1 MLQINVSTK
10 MGLFQLPELEEKNV
24 RKKMSII
31 RMTLLL
37 TPFGH
42 LYAEA
47 AINTSLETLRSYR
60 FGPLVLEMMD
70 GLVWLL
76 ISNAMSLRLTVV

>member
-1 MLQINVSTK
+1 
-10 MGLFQLPELEEKNV
+10 MGFLQLPELEEKNE

-47 AINTSLETLRSYR
+47 AIITSVETLRSSG

-70 GLVWLL
+70 GLEWLL